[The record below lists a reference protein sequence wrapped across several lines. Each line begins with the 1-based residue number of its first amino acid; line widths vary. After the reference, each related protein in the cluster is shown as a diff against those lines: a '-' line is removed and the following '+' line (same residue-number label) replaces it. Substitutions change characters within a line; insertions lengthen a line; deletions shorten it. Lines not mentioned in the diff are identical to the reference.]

1 MSLGGLG
8 PLALLRLWPGIGGR
22 SSGTGAAE
30 GEEEDILRLPCFSP
44 GKNSSLGSA
53 VVARSAVLLADTL
66 TKNDRSEYKGEYYTR
81 QSECR
86 KPGVR
91 RRSLAVG

>member
-66 TKNDRSEYKGEYYTR
+66 TKNDRSEYKGEYYTK
-81 QSECR
+81 QSECG
-86 KPGVR
+86 KPGV